1 MGNEEASRFRELLAA
16 ERRSADLYDGL
27 AEAAHG
33 ERREILN
40 QLAAVERRH
49 AEHWAGKL
57 VDLGE
62 PVPEPGSRGSR
73 TRVLS
78 WLARRFSI
86 DAVLPYLERAERSD
100 AGMYQDDPD
109 ATSGM
114 AASER
119 SHARVLTQLRG
130 GERDDRDVLRRSEP
144 WHRGDRSGALRAG
157 VFGVNDGLVSNTSL
171 AMGFAGSGASASVI
185 LFAGLAGLLAGA
197 LSMAAGE
204 YISMRSQREAYQRE
218 ITLEEQELRDDPEA
232 EAEELALIYRAK
244 VLDAE
249 EAERVATTIMK
260 DREAA
265 LDTTAREELGLDPG
279 ELGSPWSA
287 RPVQSRC
294 VRGGSGCGRPA
305 VPVLV
310 GQDGADRRDRLGQ
323 PGPVRR
329 RGGDRCP
336 QRPRRPATVA
346 DWWRR
351 GTARLRDRSRRRCP
365 YRRPARRPLTPRT
378 HRQWC
383 CSRTRQGVVAAAVS
397 AHAACAPESPM
408 R

>member
-1 MGNEEASRFRELLAA
+1 MLLCRPREGHDDGGAVMGNEEASRFRELLAA

-73 TRVLS
+73 AWVLS

-204 YISMRSQREAYQRE
+204 YVSMRSQREAYQRE

-244 VLDAE
+244 GLDAE

-265 LDTTAREELGLDPG
+265 LDTMAREELGLDPD

-287 RPVQSRC
+287 PCPVS
-294 VRGGSGCGRPA
+294 VRA
-305 VPVLV
+305 
-310 GQDGADRRDRLGQ
+310 RRERLWSCCRTG
-323 PGPVRR
+323 
-329 RGGDRCP
+329 
-336 QRPRRPATVA
+336 
-346 DWWRR
+346 
-351 GTARLRDRSRRRCP
+351 SRR
-365 YRRPARRPLTPRT
+365 
-378 HRQWC
+378 H
-383 CSRTRQGVVAAAVS
+383 
-397 AHAACAPESPM
+397 
-408 R
+408 

>member
-62 PVPEPGSRGSR
+62 PVPEPGSHGSR

-114 AASER
+114 AVSER

-130 GERDDRDVLRRSEP
+130 GSVMIGMCCAAANHGTAATDP
-144 WHRGDRSGALRAG
+144 AP
-157 VFGVNDGLVSNTSL
+157 FGP
-171 AMGFAGSGASASVI
+171 ACSASMT
-185 LFAGLAGLLAGA
+185 G
-197 LSMAAGE
+197 SC
-204 YISMRSQREAYQRE
+204 R
-218 ITLEEQELRDDPEA
+218 TLR
-232 EAEELALIYRAK
+232 
-244 VLDAE
+244 
-249 EAERVATTIMK
+249 
-260 DREAA
+260 
-265 LDTTAREELGLDPG
+265 
-279 ELGSPWSA
+279 W
-287 RPVQSRC
+287 
-294 VRGGSGCGRPA
+294 
-305 VPVLV
+305 
-310 GQDGADRRDRLGQ
+310 
-323 PGPVRR
+323 
-329 RGGDRCP
+329 
-336 QRPRRPATVA
+336 
-346 DWWRR
+346 
-351 GTARLRDRSRRRCP
+351 
-365 YRRPARRPLTPRT
+365 
-378 HRQWC
+378 
-383 CSRTRQGVVAAAVS
+383 
-397 AHAACAPESPM
+397 
-408 R
+408 